1 MWWSWGQEP
10 GKRKQEELQ
19 SMRIHRVSFGL
30 LLSFLM
36 ICGLTHSDAFSQ
48 SVVLGVKGGL
58 SIPNLKGGDTPQS
71 EGYTS
76 RLAPTFGAFISFEF
90 DSPFAIRGEVLFA
103 GQGGQR
109 NGMQPIF
116 AENLAGLP
124 VPLGM
129 DLYADFENE
138 TILNYL
144 EIPVL
149 ACYSFIRD
157 KSGFDVYVDAGPYL
171 GILLNAEVV
180 TSGTSTIYLDKAGTM
195 PLEINDYPLPPQNFD
210 NKVDIADKLND
221 INVGIAGGV
230 GSNYT
235 FGRHQLTI
243 DLRGS
248 YGFIP
253 IQADKENG
261 SNYTGS
267 VYITLGYGYS
277 I

>member
-1 MWWSWGQEP
+1 MESHGN
-10 GKRKQEELQ
+10 LT
-19 SMRIHRVSFGL
+19 MRVRRLGLIL
-30 LLSFLM
+30 LLSFSVV
-36 ICGLTHSDAFSQ
+36 CGLTYSDAFSQ
-48 SVVLGVKGGL
+48 SVVLGFRGGL

-76 RLAPTFGAFISFEF
+76 RLAPTFGAFISYELN
-90 DSPFAIRGEVLFA
+90 SRFALRGEVSFA

-124 VPLGM
+124 VPPGM

-138 TILNYL
+138 TILDYL

-149 ACYSFIRD
+149 ACYSIIRD
-157 KSGFDVYVDAGPYL
+157 RSGFDVYVDAGPYL
-171 GILLNAEVV
+171 GILLSADVV
-180 TSGTSTIYLDKAGTM
+180 TDGTSTIYSDKAGTM
-195 PLEINDYPLPPQNFD
+195 PLEIEGHPLPPQDFD

-221 INVGIAGGV
+221 VNVGITGGV
-230 GSNYT
+230 GTNYT
-235 FGRHQLTI
+235 LGRHQLI
-243 DLRGS
+243 LDLRGS
-248 YGFIP
+248 FGFIP

-261 SNYTGS
+261 SNYTGA
-267 VYITLGYGYS
+267 VYITLGYGHR